1 MEILYSQ
8 FSIDFDLLVLFLFNY
23 HFFAQIMFQWI
34 SIKRAAL
41 EINQWNGLTRNQ
53 LGHSNVILRDLEI

>member
-23 HFFAQIMFQWI
+23 YFFVQIMFQWI